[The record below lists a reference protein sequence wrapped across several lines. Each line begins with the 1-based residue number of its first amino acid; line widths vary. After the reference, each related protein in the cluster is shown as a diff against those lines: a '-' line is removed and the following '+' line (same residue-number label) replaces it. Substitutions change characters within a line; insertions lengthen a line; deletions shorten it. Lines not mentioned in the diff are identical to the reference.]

1 MKKVICMMVLMMA
14 MSFCVS
20 CGTDKIETGSTEA
33 SETTEK
39 QAAEKG
45 SSSSSAAGGVDL
57 DLTVMSSTMVYS
69 EVYNIT
75 VAPEEYIGNIVRM
88 KGEFAT
94 QVDPESGKRYFAC
107 IIKDA
112 TACCAQGI
120 EFVPSENYSY
130 PEDFPEDGAEV
141 TVTGEF
147 RTYDEN
153 RRTYCHLIDAVFE

>member
-1 MKKVICMMVLMMA
+1 MKKVIYMMVMMIV

-20 CGTDKIETGSTEA
+20 CGTDKIETASTEA
-33 SETTEK
+33 SEATEK
-39 QAAEKG
+39 QAAEE
-45 SSSSSAAGGVDL
+45 SSSSSAAGDVDL

-75 VAPEEYIGNIVRM
+75 VAPEEYIGKIVRM

-94 QVDPESGKRYFAC
+94 QVDPQSGKRYFAC

-153 RRTYCHLIDAVFE
+153 RRTYCHLIDAGLE

>member
-1 MKKVICMMVLMMA
+1 MKKVIYMMVLMMA

-120 EFVPSENYSY
+120 EFVRKLQLSGGFSGRWCRS
-130 PEDFPEDGAEV
+130 DS
-141 TVTGEF
+141 
-147 RTYDEN
+147 N
-153 RRTYCHLIDAVFE
+153 RRVQDI

>member
-1 MKKVICMMVLMMA
+1 
-14 MSFCVS
+14 
-20 CGTDKIETGSTEA
+20 
-33 SETTEK
+33 
-39 QAAEKG
+39 
-45 SSSSSAAGGVDL
+45 
-57 DLTVMSSTMVYS
+57 
-69 EVYNIT
+69 
-75 VAPEEYIGNIVRM
+75 M

-94 QVDPESGKRYFAC
+94 QVDPESRQKIFRMHN
-107 IIKDA
+107 KDA
-112 TACCAQGI
+112 TAGCAQGI

>member
-1 MKKVICMMVLMMA
+1 MKKVIYMMVMMIV

-20 CGTDKIETGSTEA
+20 CGTEKIETDSTEA

-39 QAAEKG
+39 QVTEA
-45 SSSSSAAGGVDL
+45 SRSNSSAAGDVDL
-57 DLTVMSSTMVYS
+57 DLTVLSSTMVYS

-75 VAPEEYIGNIVRM
+75 VAPEEYIGKIVRM

-94 QVDPESGKRYFAC
+94 QVDPQSGKRYFAC